1 MDGMKAPK
9 DLGVGHGTDGSIP
22 ESAAGDTPTAPA
34 TRDSAAKAPQVM
46 GRNEP
51 VGGAGKSGD

>member
-1 MDGMKAPK
+1 MKDAMKAPK

-22 ESAAGDTPTAPA
+22 EEEGGRVPNMPA
-34 TRDSAAKAPQVM
+34 KDANSRPPQVM

-51 VGGAGKSGD
+51 VNR

>member
-1 MDGMKAPK
+1 MEGTKAPK

-22 ESAAGDTPTAPA
+22 EVQGGTTEDKPAKDANRTPP
-34 TRDSAAKAPQVM
+34 KVM

-51 VGGAGKSGD
+51 VR